1 MMSCLVDLRTTDA
14 LNVLRLYKRR
24 VVWQNF
30 SGRYSLTIAILWLII
45 SRLHVIPL
53 LLQLEEIIV

>member
-30 SGRYSLTIAILWLII
+30 SGRYSLTIAILWLI
-45 SRLHVIPL
+45 SRLHVVPL